1 MATLTPEI
9 KDFIANNKPSWIAT
23 VSKDGKLDIGPKMS
37 MFVLDDNHIAYRER
51 TAGQHYQNLKDG
63 SDLVV
68 AFANLAE
75 KKGYRFRGNVV
86 LHDDDDV
93 YNAEVKKAEAEGS
106 KKPAVVPVLEVT
118 EIQDLSAGPKAGST
132 ISKD

>member
-9 KDFIANNKPSWIAT
+9 KEFVANNKPSWIAT
-23 VSKDGKLDIGPKMS
+23 VSKEGKLDIGPKMS
-37 MFVLDDNHIAYRER
+37 MFVLDDHHLAYHER

-68 AFANLAE
+68 AFANLAQ
-75 KKGYRFRGNVV
+75 KKGYRFRGKVV
-86 LHDDDDV
+86 LHSDDDI
-93 YNAEVKKAEAEGS
+93 YNAEVKKAEENGT

-118 EIQDLSAGPKAGST
+118 EIQDLSAGAKAGST
-132 ISKD
+132 IAKD